1 MDITR
6 VELDLRKHYAA
17 GRLQQGRPILD
28 ADTNHASILFEGER
42 RVTNV
47 DVIGPYGSPD
57 DGFRVGGQTS
67 SGGSVDF
74 TLAPGTL
81 YLGGLR
87 ETLEPAASG
96 QGMLFSQ
103 QTDWLQQAAQDRP
116 PVGVNGRRD
125 LVVLEAWEQEVS
137 AVEDGEMI
145 DPALG
150 VDTFAW
156 LRRMRR
162 VHVMADVGTDDCAA
176 AMNRFL
182 DSVGPLGPDNGVQTG
197 TTLSAVFND
206 SKGLGDL
213 CNPPIA
219 GGYLGAE
226 NQAIRVELLD
236 GGRLL
241 WAYDDAAPLYR
252 VSIDGT
258 GRVLTLDTP
267 PRDQVH
273 WPVVN
278 QTVEVIAWSAL
289 LPNGEKLAEMR
300 GPVSGAVGAAPVSY
314 LTTVTIGFGP
324 GGQTITVADPPPA
337 GFNAAW
343 KGRFGAA
350 LDDTQAGRKA
360 FMRVW
365 WRGDDVSALP
375 ISYSPGN
382 PVALGNTG
390 VSVTIHGFRPR
401 SGEYWTIAVRPK
413 TPDQLYPW
421 QLVSGRPPDGPRL
434 FYAPLGIL
442 TCDGVTPPHDCRPT
456 FAPLINA
463 GACCEV
469 TLKPDQDWQGRI
481 RAAVQGGDVSLCF
494 EPGAYRASS
503 TIAFS
508 THSVKI
514 TGAGAGSTRI
524 IGAALECVFSFT
536 NCPSVVLA
544 DIGVAAGRADSSLA
558 GLKNLAGAVTCRN
571 CTDVQ
576 IERVT
581 LVCADADLRA
591 ASCLAIYHPLPAAN
605 AAPQPFNAR
614 VRHSRF
620 EVGHF
625 QVGVLLVNA
634 DRAVVE
640 DNLVVTAPE
649 KRAIAI
655 GDLPNRKFVVAR
667 LGKALVWNMKI
678 SSTAAPTTRKARQR
692 ARRRQAMLLRLKAP
706 GAQAAAPLSAQA
718 EAAPPASEQ
727 ATPAAAGGQ
736 SAVRGAQ
743 AAASAQALRVRPLA
757 LLSADP
763 TLDLNLQQAGRAHV
777 KEVFGTLHLSF
788 LSSDR
793 LGNAW
798 THALQ
803 AAKIDQNTSAARV
816 RLAVKQIAD
825 NALLQPHTVAP
836 AFGNWVASVLPLL
849 YSTSSQGIV
858 VGGDLANDVRI
869 QGNTIDGT
877 VQGIHVGL
885 SDLKVRPHAAHLI
898 AGRVQITGNTIHLR
912 LTPETWGDR
921 HGIFLGCVNSAVVQD
936 NHMDVTSTAAQAGGA
951 PAQPIQ
957 AVKVAGHFGPLV
969 LVERNSMTGFTNG
982 IYTDQDARSIPAGT
996 LWKVAENVSSSPHLI
1011 HQPYFRV
1018 ADNVPP

>member
-6 VELDLRKHYAA
+6 AELDVRKHYAA

-28 ADTNHASILFEGER
+28 ADTNHASVLFEGER
-42 RVTNV
+42 RLTNV
-47 DVIGPYGSPD
+47 DVIGPYGSPG
-57 DGFRVGGQTS
+57 DGFRVGGQTG
-67 SGGSVDF
+67 SGDF
-74 TLAPGTL
+74 TLAPGTI
-81 YLGGLR
+81 YLGGLP
-87 ETLEPAASG
+87 ETLEPDASG
-96 QGMLFSQ
+96 QGMLFSR

-116 PVGVNGRRD
+116 PAGTGGRHD

-150 VDTFAW
+150 VDTSAW

-162 VHVMADVGTDDCAA
+162 VHLMANVGTDDCAA
-176 AMNRFL
+176 AMKRFL
-182 DSVGPLGPDNGVQTG
+182 DSVGSLGPDNGVQTG
-197 TTLSAVFND
+197 TTLSAAFND
-206 SKGLGDL
+206 TQNQGDL

-236 GGRLL
+236 GERLL
-241 WAYDDAAPLYR
+241 WAYDNAAPLYR

-258 GRVLTLDTP
+258 GHVLTLDTP
-267 PRDQVH
+267 PRDQAH

-289 LPNGEKLAEMR
+289 LPNGEKLAEIR
-300 GPVSGAVGAAPVSY
+300 GPMGGAAPISY
-314 LTTVTIGFGP
+314 FTTVTIGFAP

-343 KGRFGAA
+343 KGRFGTS
-350 LDDTQAGRKA
+350 LDDDEAGRKA

-375 ISYSPGN
+375 ISYTLDN
-382 PVALGNTG
+382 AVALGSTG
-390 VSVTIHGFRPR
+390 ISVTIHGNQPR

-421 QLVSGRPPDGPRL
+421 QLASGRPPDGPRL

-442 TCDGVTPPHDCRPT
+442 TWDGVTPPHDCRPT
-456 FAPLINA
+456 FGPLINA

-469 TLKPDQDWQGRI
+469 ALNPDQDWQGRI
-481 RAAVQGGDVSLCF
+481 QAAMQGGDVSLCF
-494 EPGAYRASS
+494 EPGTYEASS

-508 THSVKI
+508 AHSVKI
-514 TGAGAGSTRI
+514 TGAGAGSTKI
-524 IGAALECVFSFT
+524 IGAALECVVSFT
-536 NCPSVVLA
+536 SCPSVVLA

-558 GLKNLAGAVTCRN
+558 GLKNLAGAVTCRD
-571 CTDVQ
+571 CADVQ

-581 LVCADADLRA
+581 LACADADLRA
-591 ASCLAIYHPLPAAN
+591 ASCLAIYHPLPPDN
-605 AAPQPFNAR
+605 APPQRFDAR

-625 QVGVLLVNA
+625 QVGVLLVNP

-640 DNLVVTAPE
+640 DDVVVTAPAA
-649 KRAIAI
+649 RAIAI
-655 GDLPNRKFVVAR
+655 GDLPNRKSVVAR

-678 SSTAAPTTRKARQR
+678 SSAAVPTTRKARQR
-692 ARRRQAMLLRLKAP
+692 VRRRQAMLLRLRAP
-706 GAQAAAPLSAQA
+706 SGQV
-718 EAAPPASEQ
+718 AAPPGGGQAIPTGGEASPGVGGRQSAAQAVANEQ
-727 ATPAAAGGQ
+727 AL
-736 SAVRGAQ
+736 S
-743 AAASAQALRVRPLA
+743 VRPLA

-763 TLDLNLQQAGRAHV
+763 TLNLNLQQAGLAHV
-777 KEVFGTLHLSF
+777 KAAFGTLHLSF

-798 THALQ
+798 TDALQ
-803 AAKIDQNTSAARV
+803 AAKIDQNSSAARV
-816 RLAVKQIAD
+816 RLAVKQIAN
-825 NALLQPHTVAP
+825 NALMQPHTVAP

-885 SDLKVRPHAAHLI
+885 SDLKVHPHAAHLI

-936 NHMDVTSTAAQAGGA
+936 NHVDVTSTASQVGGT

-969 LVERNSMTGFTNG
+969 LVERNSMSGFTNG
-982 IYTDQDARSIPAGT
+982 IYTDQDTRSIPAGT